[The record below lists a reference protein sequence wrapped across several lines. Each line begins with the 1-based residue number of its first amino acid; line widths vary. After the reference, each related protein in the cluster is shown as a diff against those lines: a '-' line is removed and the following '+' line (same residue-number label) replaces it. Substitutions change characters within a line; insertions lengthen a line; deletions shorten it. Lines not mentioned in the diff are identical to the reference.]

1 MQVKK
6 DIRLSGSKWLFW
18 KLEKKNTVCRTETAH
33 ESARGARKVN
43 SDLAEKWRNRILCQ
57 IT

>member
-6 DIRLSGSKWLFW
+6 DIRPSGSKWLFW
-18 KLEKKNTVCRTETAH
+18 KLERNTVCRTETAH
-33 ESARGARKVN
+33 ESARGAHKVN